1 MVKLDVMDKSE
12 NVYFPKIYIVN
23 GQKIRKHTP
32 QILYVKQEKVTN
44 VGFDISIFIIYLL

>member
-23 GQKIRKHTP
+23 EWSKDQKTHT
-32 QILYVKQEKVTN
+32 TN
-44 VGFDISIFIIYLL
+44 FVC